1 MGESVQ
7 SSVQQRTGRVS
18 QVLRQE
24 ECREGKQKTR
34 NHRGSEGMVRAVV
47 SVGHRVCIRRQEAV
61 RLGR

>member
-18 QVLRQE
+18 QVLRQKE
-24 ECREGKQKTR
+24 QREGRQKTR
-34 NHRGSEGMVRAVV
+34 NHRGGEGMVRAVG
-47 SVGHRVCIRRQEAV
+47 SVGRRVCVRRQEAV